1 MQIEIWRM
9 NHDFHHN
16 QNYQKI
22 NEYQFINN
30 MFFGAKK
37 KETIKVDD
45 TTSKDLELVTKMNH
59 DLAKSLDLKE
69 TLSNSLELIIKRI
82 NAQAANIFL
91 IDDKNQSFQ
100 CIASKHQAYLEDF
113 EIPITQG
120 VMGKAVVLKKCIR
133 VGDVR
138 KDVREI
144 AEFYFDLDNKTNFTT
159 YSVLCSPL
167 IVSDE
172 CIGVIHCLNKKT
184 NNKLFEENDRKLL
197 ETLSGPAALAIRNA
211 RMAKDLVDK
220 NRMQKEIEI
229 VGEIQKTLL
238 SQNQKEKFPIAGINI
253 PAKVVSGDFY
263 NFAELTEGVYGF
275 GVADVSGK
283 GIKSSLLM
291 SKASSLYRC
300 LSKTNFSAAEL
311 LNILN
316 SEICETT
323 SRGMFVT
330 MLIGIY
336 DSKKKELT
344 LANAGHEP
352 PLIYDNE
359 GNFSNFEEAGPP
371 LGIAPKFKFK
381 ETKINFSNSSMYI
394 FTDGITEIKDTK
406 GNMLE
411 SDGFKDYIKKY
422 QPIPNYER
430 LNKIVEDII
439 KSGRIQKDD
448 LTIVVV
454 DGS

>member
-1 MQIEIWRM
+1 
-9 NHDFHHN
+9 
-16 QNYQKI
+16 
-22 NEYQFINN
+22 
-30 MFFGAKK
+30 MFFKSKKIEPK
-37 KETIKVDD
+37 KEDN
-45 TTSKDLELVTKMNH
+45 TSNQ
-59 DLAKSLDLKE
+59 DLAIITQMNQEFATSLDLNE
-69 TLSNSLELIIKRI
+69 TMQTALEVIIKRL

-91 IDDKNQSFQ
+91 IEDKKQVFQ
-100 CIASKHQAYLEDF
+100 CIASKYQSYLDEY
-113 EIPITQG
+113 EIPLTQG
-120 VMGKAVVLKKCIR
+120 VMGKAVLQKKCIR

-167 IVSDE
+167 IAANE

-184 NNKLFEENDRKLL
+184 SAKLFEENDRKLL
-197 ETLSGPAALAIRNA
+197 ETLSAPAALAIRNA
-211 RMAKDLVDK
+211 KMAKELIDK

-238 SQNQKEKFPIAGINI
+238 SQNKEDNFPIAGINI

-263 NFAELTEGVYGF
+263 NFSEIGEGRYGF

-300 LSKTNFSAAEL
+300 LSKTIFSASDL
-311 LNILN
+311 LNLLN
-316 SEICETT
+316 KEICETAA
-323 SRGMFVT
+323 RGMFVT

-336 DSKKKELT
+336 DSNKKELL

-352 PLIYDNE
+352 PLIFDKQQK
-359 GNFSNFEEAGPP
+359 FSNFVEADPP
-371 LGIAPKFKFK
+371 LGIMPKIKYK
-381 ETKINFSNSSMYI
+381 ETKINFSDSSMYV
-394 FTDGITEIKDTK
+394 FTDGITEIKDPS
-406 GNMLE
+406 GEMLGAE
-411 SDGFKDYIKKY
+411 GFQEYIKKY
-422 QPIPNYER
+422 QDKPNNQR
-430 LNKIVEDII
+430 LRLIVEDIV
-439 KSGRIQKDD
+439 KSGKIQKDD

-454 DGS
+454 DSI

>member
-1 MQIEIWRM
+1 MFLFKSKKPIEP
-9 NHDFHHN
+9 
-16 QNYQKI
+16 
-22 NEYQFINN
+22 
-30 MFFGAKK
+30 K
-37 KETIKVDD
+37 KEAEQVNV
-45 TTSKDLELVTKMNH
+45 DLELVTKMNQ
-59 DLAKSLDLKE
+59 DFALSLDLND
-69 TLSNSLELIIKRI
+69 TLMNALRVIIARL
-82 NAQAANIFL
+82 NAEAANIFL
-91 IDDKNQSFQ
+91 INEQKKKFE
-100 CIASKHQAYLEDF
+100 CIASLHQDYLDEYELDLKD
-113 EIPITQG
+113 G
-120 VMGKAVVLKKCIR
+120 VMGKAVQQRKCIR
-133 VGDVR
+133 VGNVR

-352 PLIYDNE
+352 PLIYNND

-394 FTDGITEIKDTK
+394 FTDGITEIKDSK

-454 DGS
+454 DGN

>member
-1 MQIEIWRM
+1 MITSIVE
-9 NHDFHHN
+9 
-16 QNYQKI
+16 NYQKSNKLPI
-22 NEYQFINN
+22 KN
-30 MFFGAKK
+30 MFFGKK
-37 KETIKVDD
+37 KEIKNEPED
-45 TTSKDLELVTKMNH
+45 TSSKDLAIVTQMNQEF
-59 DLAKSLDLKE
+59 AKSLDLKE
-69 TLSNSLELIIKRI
+69 TLQNSLEVIIKRI

-91 IDDKNQSFQ
+91 IDDKSQTFQ

-120 VMGKAVVLKKCIR
+120 VMGKAAVIKKCIR

-184 NNKLFEENDRKLL
+184 DNKLFEENDRKLL
-197 ETLSGPAALAIRNA
+197 ETLSGPAALAINNA
-211 RMAKDLVDK
+211 KMAKDLVEK
-220 NRMQKEIEI
+220 NRMHKEIEI

-238 SQNQKEKFPIAGINI
+238 SQNKKENFPIAGINI

-263 NFAELTEGVYGF
+263 NFAELSEGVYGF

-300 LSKTNFSAAEL
+300 LSKTNFSAAGL

-316 SEICETT
+316 TEICETT

-336 DSKKKELT
+336 DSNKKELL

-352 PLIYDNE
+352 PLIYSND

-411 SDGFKDYIKKY
+411 SDGFKNYIKKY

-454 DGS
+454 DGL

>member
-1 MQIEIWRM
+1 MTTSIVE
-9 NHDFHHN
+9 
-16 QNYQKI
+16 NYQKSNKLPI
-22 NEYQFINN
+22 KN
-30 MFFGAKK
+30 MFFGQK
-37 KETIKVDD
+37 KEIKNEPED
-45 TTSKDLELVTKMNH
+45 TSSKDLAIVTQMNQEF
-59 DLAKSLDLKE
+59 AKSLDLKE
-69 TLSNSLELIIKRI
+69 TLQNSLEVIIKRI

-336 DSKKKELT
+336 DSNKKELT

-359 GNFSNFEEAGPP
+359 GNFSNFDEAGPP

-411 SDGFKDYIKKY
+411 SDGFKNYIKKY
-422 QPIPNYER
+422 QPIPNYDR

-454 DGS
+454 DGN

>member
-1 MQIEIWRM
+1 
-9 NHDFHHN
+9 
-16 QNYQKI
+16 
-22 NEYQFINN
+22 
-30 MFFGAKK
+30 MFFKSKKLEPK
-37 KETIKVDD
+37 KEDNT
-45 TTSKDLELVTKMNH
+45 LNQ
-59 DLAKSLDLKE
+59 DLAIITQMNQEFASSLDLNE
-69 TLSNSLELIIKRI
+69 TMQTALEVIIKRL

-91 IDDKNQSFQ
+91 IEDKKQVFQ
-100 CIASKHQAYLEDF
+100 CIASKYQSYLDEY
-113 EIPITQG
+113 EIPLTQG
-120 VMGKAVVLKKCIR
+120 VMGKAVLQKKCIR

-167 IVSDE
+167 IAANE

-184 NNKLFEENDRKLL
+184 SAKLFEENDRKLL
-197 ETLSGPAALAIRNA
+197 ETLSAPAALAIRNA
-211 RMAKDLVDK
+211 KMAKELIEK

-238 SQNQKEKFPIAGINI
+238 SQNKEDNFPIAGINI

-263 NFAELTEGVYGF
+263 NFSEIGEGRYGF

-300 LSKTNFSAAEL
+300 LSKTIFSASDL
-311 LNILN
+311 LNLLN
-316 SEICETT
+316 KEICETAA
-323 SRGMFVT
+323 RGMFVT

-336 DSKKKELT
+336 DSNKKELL

-352 PLIYDNE
+352 PLIFDNRQK
-359 GNFSNFEEAGPP
+359 FSNFVEADPP
-371 LGIAPKFKFK
+371 LGIMPKIKYK
-381 ETKINFSNSSMYI
+381 ETKINFSDSSMYV
-394 FTDGITEIKDTK
+394 FTDSITEIKDPS
-406 GNMLE
+406 GEMLGAE
-411 SDGFKDYIKKY
+411 GFQEYIKKY
-422 QPIPNYER
+422 QDKPNNQR
-430 LNKIVEDII
+430 LRLIVEDIV
-439 KSGRIQKDD
+439 KSGKIQKDD

-454 DGS
+454 DSIK

>member
-1 MQIEIWRM
+1 
-9 NHDFHHN
+9 
-16 QNYQKI
+16 
-22 NEYQFINN
+22 
-30 MFFGAKK
+30 MFFKSKKLEPK
-37 KETIKVDD
+37 KEDNT
-45 TTSKDLELVTKMNH
+45 LNQ
-59 DLAKSLDLKE
+59 DLAIITQMNQEFATSLDLNE
-69 TLSNSLELIIKRI
+69 TMQTALEVIIKRL

-91 IDDKNQSFQ
+91 IEDKKQVFQ
-100 CIASKHQAYLEDF
+100 CIASKYQSYLDEY
-113 EIPITQG
+113 EIPLTQG
-120 VMGKAVVLKKCIR
+120 VMGKAVLQKKCIR

-167 IVSDE
+167 IAANE

-184 NNKLFEENDRKLL
+184 SAKLFEENDRKLL
-197 ETLSGPAALAIRNA
+197 ETLSAPAALAIRNA
-211 RMAKDLVDK
+211 KMAKELIEK

-238 SQNQKEKFPIAGINI
+238 SQNKEDNFPIAGINI

-263 NFAELTEGVYGF
+263 NFSEIGEGRYGF

-300 LSKTNFSAAEL
+300 LSKTIFSASDL
-311 LNILN
+311 LNLLN
-316 SEICETT
+316 KEICETAA
-323 SRGMFVT
+323 RGMFVT

-336 DSKKKELT
+336 DSNKKELL

-352 PLIYDNE
+352 PLIFDNQQK
-359 GNFSNFEEAGPP
+359 FSNFVEADPP
-371 LGIAPKFKFK
+371 LGIMPKIKYK
-381 ETKINFSNSSMYI
+381 ETKINFSDSSMYV
-394 FTDGITEIKDTK
+394 FTDGITEIKDPS
-406 GNMLE
+406 GEMLGAE
-411 SDGFKDYIKKY
+411 GFQEYIKKY
-422 QPIPNYER
+422 QDKPNNQR
-430 LNKIVEDII
+430 LRLIVEDIV
-439 KSGRIQKDD
+439 KSGKIQKDD

-454 DGS
+454 DSIK